1 MHILILNWVS
11 KERWHV
17 CISDIQRNPYTRNAV
32 SKNNKL
38 LLYVITLFWGEDM
51 RFESLDIV
59 KSNLFYFFPHI
70 VSAHPSCLCCDFT
83 CNSNISSNISRAENS
98 VAELFRGTWNL
109 ERFHTHTYSTSNFQ
123 NIDYAVDLWLW
134 VLISCYW
141 GVQEWPFLNSDL
153 GWREDGER

>member
-1 MHILILNWVS
+1 MFAYQISKGILTQEMQWA
-11 KERWHV
+11 KT
-17 CISDIQRNPYTRNAV
+17 ISCCFI
-32 SKNNKL
+32 L
-38 LLYVITLFWGEDM
+38 LLFFWGEDM

-70 VSAHPSCLCCDFT
+70 VSAHPSCLCRDFT
-83 CNSNISSNISRAENS
+83 CNSNISSNISRAESS